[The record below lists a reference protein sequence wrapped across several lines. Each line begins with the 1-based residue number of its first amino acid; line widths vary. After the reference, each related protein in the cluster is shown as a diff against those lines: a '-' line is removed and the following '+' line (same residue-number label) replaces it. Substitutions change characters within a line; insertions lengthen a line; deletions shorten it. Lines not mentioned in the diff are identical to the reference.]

1 MKTVYL
7 ETQLP
12 TDADRV
18 WNAMQYAGTF
28 LYLCR
33 GLFGIPALSGVLS
46 PCGWARPAPRGCGAC
61 T

>member
-7 ETQLP
+7 ETELP

-18 WNAMQYAGTF
+18 WNAMQYAGCSASQRF
-28 LYLCR
+28 R
-33 GLFGIPALSGVLS
+33 GVPS